1 MAIVGSTV
9 TCHKKQGKQKSY
21 EIPTKYE
28 KNLGQICC
36 FNTQFYLTIFDHV
49 ESVKGYIIFL
59 CFLRK
64 KDIVFI
70 FILSTFASVLPFFKT
85 AQMY

>member
-49 ESVKGYIIFL
+49 EPDKGYIIFL

-64 KDIVFI
+64 KDIVFT
-70 FILSTFASVLPFFKT
+70 LSTFASVLSFFKT